1 MAVSGNGAAVDGTDN
16 PAGISR
22 RHHIFRN
29 VFIRTLPIQLTALS
43 PIVTLVS
50 LKSLQPDGPPL
61 QQLKK
66 MRNDLP
72 VVQNI
77 LGVFSQFHVK

>member
-1 MAVSGNGAAVDGTDN
+1 MAVSGTGAAVDGTDN

-43 PIVTLVS
+43 PMVTLALS
-50 LKSLQPDGPPL
+50 PL
-61 QQLKK
+61 FTPKAQY
-66 MRNDLP
+66 LP
-72 VVQNI
+72 AGQAATAIV
-77 LGVFSQFHVK
+77 